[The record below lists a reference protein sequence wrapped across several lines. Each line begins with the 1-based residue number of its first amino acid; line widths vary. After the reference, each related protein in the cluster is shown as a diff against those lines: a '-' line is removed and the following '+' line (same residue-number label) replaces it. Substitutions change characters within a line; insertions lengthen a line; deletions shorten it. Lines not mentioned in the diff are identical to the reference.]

1 MGRGPKQTF
10 LKRPLS
16 HLGSPETTYR
26 RMTGTWNDAH
36 HWQLLEKSKSKRQWG
51 TTSHKSE
58 WPSLK
63 SLQIINVGEGVEKR
77 EASYCWWECE
87 LVQPLWRFI
96 SMEPPNNMEIH
107 QNTKRELPYDPAI
120 PLLGTYSRKTIIS
133 KGTCT
138 LMLIAALF
146 TIAKTWKWP
155 KRPLTDEW
163 IWMWYI
169 YHIHTMECCC
179 CCCWVTSVLSDSM
192 TP

>member
-1 MGRGPKQTF
+1 MEWCSSLTIIREKQIKTTMRYH
-10 LKRPLS
+10 LTQVRMAIIKMSTDNKMLERVWRKEKPPSVGGNVNWCS
-16 HLGSPETTYR
+16 HYGDSSV
-26 RMTGTWNDAH
+26 WN
-36 HWQLLEKSKSKRQWG
+36 
-51 TTSHKSE
+51 
-58 WPSLK
+58 
-63 SLQIINVGEGVEKR
+63 LQTI
-77 EASYCWWECE
+77 
-87 LVQPLWRFI
+87 WRFI

-163 IWMWYI
+163 IWTW
-169 YHIHTMECCC
+169 YHIHTTEYCC